1 MTASSIQSSDEVDFD
16 VYRKEYESVEH
27 WNLRKNFMIHHWDKI
42 DDEEEILCCAQLF
55 VNIEFLGC
63 RYAAEIMQKI
73 KLMSDDVPQIR
84 KYRESRH
91 NKLKRTFVTAQDAI
105 QAKYNKTTP
114 KTVQQTRT
122 FTPNHYQSIE
132 YPATKCF
139 KIDTNQKNSV
149 AQQNGWSTADQ
160 LQWES
165 YVQATSQTEPWT
177 KLIAAQKAKNL
188 KVLLR
193 DVIVFENDEDNDMN
207 YCLNKTTACI
217 RKVGKLDIKFDEGT
231 TTYYY
236 VFKDQIIAQGT
247 GESKKVAKKAADE
260 DFIKVLRENCYTIR
274 SKLKFYSGEDVIK
287 KTGNKPVNEKPNQI
301 QEGNL
306 GFKLLSKLGWKGGSL
321 GSNGTGII
329 DPINLEIKIGRL
341 GLGSENANFDQNYF
355 RNLLQAFK
363 QNQLE
368 YDLIFSSE
376 FGKEERASIHQIAAK
391 LNLRTKSYGKD
402 DSRHLVISTRI
413 SPQVLRQ
420 KLIEGDEYLREKY
433 ELIPPPFVKVVKPR
447 LL

>member
-1 MTASSIQSSDEVDFD
+1 
-16 VYRKEYESVEH
+16 
-27 WNLRKNFMIHHWDKI
+27 MIHHWDNI

-73 KLMSDDVPQIR
+73 HNMSNEVPQIR
-84 KYRESRH
+84 KYREIRK

-114 KTVQQTRT
+114 KSFEGNKT
-122 FTPNHYQSIE
+122 FTPSQYQPME
-132 YPATKCF
+132 YPLTKSH
-139 KIDTNQKNSV
+139 KIDTNYRHLNVPKNDWSTIDEIEWNTYV
-149 AQQNGWSTADQ
+149 EETIQNGP
-160 LQWES
+160 LI
-165 YVQATSQTEPWT
+165 
-177 KLIAAQKAKNL
+177 KLSDAQKSKNL
-188 KVLLR
+188 KILLR
-193 DVIVFENDEDNDMN
+193 DVIVFENDEENDIN

-217 RKVGKLDIKFDEGT
+217 RKVGKLDIKFDEDT
-231 TTYYY
+231 TTYFY
-236 VFKDQIIAQGT
+236 VFKDQIIAEGT

-260 DFIKVLRENCYTIR
+260 NFLKILRANCYTIR

-341 GLGSENANFDQNYF
+341 GLGSENDKFDQKYF
-355 RNLLQAFK
+355 RNLLQNFK

-376 FGKEERASIHQIAAK
+376 FSKEERASIHQ
-391 LNLRTKSYGKD
+391 
-402 DSRHLVISTRI
+402 
-413 SPQVLRQ
+413 
-420 KLIEGDEYLREKY
+420 
-433 ELIPPPFVKVVKPR
+433 
-447 LL
+447 